1 MGIRIT
7 RSKRASSKHEEPMK
21 QSALFEAD
29 DVEAISIDN
38 VALSLN
44 VSSASVR
51 NWIKTGYL
59 HKATKNSVTVES
71 FLTFKGEILGTQK
84 LNQRA
89 NKSLKDQHDHSSL
102 EEMIHKKIRSNEV
115 HPECLSDIYEES
127 LSESYK
133 NKEGVFYTPQKI
145 AAEFF
150 EYLPEDCSEL
160 TFCDPC
166 CGTGSFLIEAAK
178 RGFKPCNINGYDIDE
193 VALEISR
200 SRLKE
205 FSGGAESNIEKRDF
219 LIAPCQIEQKYDV
232 IFTNP
237 PWGKKLPKKEKDSL
251 ADYLAAGNSK
261 DTSAIFFF
269 ASMKLL
275 NPSGYL
281 GFLLQDAFFNIASY
295 ENARKAA
302 LANRIIG
309 LIDFGKPF
317 KGLLTKAKGIVLR
330 KQSPDD
336 WHATICVSGNTENE
350 VSQKVFEKNPK
361 SIFNFTCSKSDLEVV
376 EHILS
381 IPHQTLRGSV
391 RWGLGIV
398 TGNNKNFCLS
408 EARSGYIPV
417 FKGSDITK
425 KGLKEAS
432 TYIPDDLSQYQ
443 QVAPIELYNAEEKLI
458 YKFISSELVFFHDT
472 KKRFI
477 LNSANMLILENS
489 FPINHG
495 ELCALLN
502 SKLISWLFQKIFDT
516 HKVLRADLESIP
528 IFTDYFAERKTF
540 SEESFLEYLSL
551 EEVTSG
557 TYRIKK

>member
-1 MGIRIT
+1 
-7 RSKRASSKHEEPMK
+7 MK

-29 DVEAISIDN
+29 DLEAISIDD
-38 VALSLN
+38 VAASLN

-59 HKATKNSVTVES
+59 HKASRNSVTVES
-71 FLTFKGEILGTQK
+71 FKGFKNEVLGTQK

-102 EEMIHKKIRSNEV
+102 EGMIHDKIRLNEV
-115 HPECLSDIYEES
+115 KPERLSNIYEES

-133 NKEGVFYTPQKI
+133 NKEGVFYTPQQI
-145 AAEFF
+145 AATFF
-150 EYLPEDCSEL
+150 DFLPENRSEL

-166 CGTGSFLIEAAK
+166 CGSGNFLIEAVK
-178 RGFKPCNINGYDIDE
+178 QGFKPCNIYGYDIDE
-193 VALEISR
+193 VALEIAR
-200 SRLKE
+200 RRIKE
-205 FSGGAESNIEKRDF
+205 FSEGADANIENKNF
-219 LIAPCQIEQKYDV
+219 LNTSYKKDKKYDV

-237 PWGKKLPKKEKDSL
+237 PWGKKLPKKERDSL
-251 ADYLAAGNSK
+251 ADHLAAGNSK

-269 ASMKLL
+269 LSLKIL

-302 LANRIIG
+302 LANQIIG

-317 KGLLTKAKGIVLR
+317 KGLLTKAKGILI
-330 KQSPDD
+330 KKNSSDD
-336 WHATICVSGNTENE
+336 KHETLCISGSIKNH

-361 SIFNFTCSKSDLEVV
+361 SIFNFTCPKHDLRVI
-376 EHILS
+376 EHILG
-381 IPHQTLRGSV
+381 IPHQTLRGHA

-398 TGNNKNFCLS
+398 TGNNKKFVS
-408 EARSGYIPV
+408 PETKVGYIPV
-417 FKGSDITK
+417 FKGSEITR
-425 KGLKEAS
+425 KGLKNPS

-443 QVAPIELYNAEEKLI
+443 QVAPIQLYKADEKLI
-458 YKFISSELVFFHDT
+458 YKFISSELVFFHDVE
-472 KKRFI
+472 KRFI
-477 LNSANMLILENS
+477 LNSANMLIVEND
-489 FPINHG
+489 FPISHG
-495 ELCALLN
+495 DLCALLN
-502 SKLISWLFQKIFDT
+502 SKVMTWLFQKTFDT
-516 HKVLRADLESIP
+516 HKVLRADLESLP
-528 IFTDYFAERKTF
+528 IFSEYFSKGRGF

-551 EEVTSG
+551 EEVAGG

>member
-1 MGIRIT
+1 
-7 RSKRASSKHEEPMK
+7 MK
-21 QSALFEAD
+21 QSALFETEY
-29 DVEAISIDN
+29 VEAISIDD
-38 VALSLN
+38 VACSLN

-59 HKATKNSVTVES
+59 RKAAKNSVTVES
-71 FLTFKGEILGTQK
+71 FRVFKDEILGTQK

-89 NKSLKDQHDHSSL
+89 NKSLKDRHDHSSL
-102 EEMIHKKIRSNEV
+102 EEMLLDKIRSNKV
-115 HPECLSDIYEES
+115 LPERLSDLYEES

-133 NKEGVFYTPQKI
+133 NKEGVFYTPQDV

-160 TFCDPC
+160 KFCDPC
-166 CGTGSFLIEAAK
+166 CGTGNFLIEAVR
-178 RGFKPCNINGYDIDE
+178 RGFKPCNIYGYDIDE

-200 SRLKE
+200 RRLKE
-205 FSGGAESNIEKRDF
+205 FSEGAESNIEMRDF
-219 LIAPCQIEQKYDV
+219 LSAPYQTEQKYDV

-237 PWGKKLPKKEKDSL
+237 PWGKKLPKKEKDFL

-269 ASMKLL
+269 ASLKVL

-302 LANRIIG
+302 LTNRIIS

-317 KGLLTKAKGIVLR
+317 KGLLTKTKGIVLQ
-330 KQSPDD
+330 KQTPDVR
-336 WHATICVSGNTENE
+336 HTTICVSDNAENE
-350 VSQKVFEKNPK
+350 VSQKIFEKNPK
-361 SIFNFTCSKSDLEVV
+361 SIFNFTCSEPDLQVV

-381 IPHQTLRGSV
+381 IPHQTLRGHA

-398 TGNNKNFCLS
+398 TGNNKKFCSS
-408 EARSGYIPV
+408 EPRSEYIPV
-417 FKGSDITK
+417 FKGSDITR

-432 TYIPDDLSQYQ
+432 TYIPDDLSQFQ
-443 QVAPIELYNAEEKLI
+443 QVAPVHLYNAEEKLI

-472 KKRFI
+472 NKRFI
-477 LNSANMLILENS
+477 LNSANMLILEND
-489 FPINHG
+489 FPISHG
-495 ELCALLN
+495 QLCALLN
-502 SKLISWLFQKIFDT
+502 SKVMSWLYQKIFDT
-516 HKVLRADLESIP
+516 HKVLRADLESMP
-528 IFTDYFAERKTF
+528 IFTDYFADNKIF

-551 EEVTSG
+551 EEVPGG

>member
-1 MGIRIT
+1 MELPI
-7 RSKRASSKHEEPMK
+7 ASHERESGKHEDTMK
-21 QSALFEAD
+21 QGALFEAD
-29 DVEAISIDN
+29 NVEAISIDD
-38 VALSLN
+38 VACSLN

-59 HKATKNSVTVES
+59 HRATNNSVTVES
-71 FLTFKGEILGTQK
+71 FLAFKDEVLGSQK

-102 EEMIHKKIRSNEV
+102 EEMIHHKIGSNEAS
-115 HPECLSDIYEES
+115 PEGLSDIYEES

-133 NKEGVFYTPQKI
+133 NKEGVFYTPQEI

-166 CGTGSFLIEAAK
+166 CGTGNFLIEAVK
-178 RGFKPCNINGYDIDE
+178 RGFKPCNIYGYDIDE

-200 SRLKE
+200 KRIKQ
-205 FSGGAESNIEKRDF
+205 FSGGSESKIEKRDF
-219 LIAPCQIEQKYDV
+219 LSVPYQIEQKYDV

-237 PWGKKLPKKEKDSL
+237 PWGKKIPKKEKDSL
-251 ADYLAAGNSK
+251 ANYLEAGSSK

-269 ASMKLL
+269 ASMKAL

-295 ENARKAA
+295 ENARKKA
-302 LANRIIG
+302 LANQILG

-330 KQSPDD
+330 KQIPDALN
-336 WHATICVSGNTENE
+336 ATICASGKTKNK
-350 VSQKVFEKNPK
+350 VSQKIFEKNPK
-361 SIFNFTCSKSDLEVV
+361 SIFNFTCSETDLEVIK
-376 EHILS
+376 HILS
-381 IPHQTLRGSV
+381 VPHQTLRGSA

-398 TGNNKNFCLS
+398 TGNNKKFCLS
-408 EARSGYIPV
+408 EARDGYIPV

-425 KGLKEAS
+425 KGLKEPS
-432 TYIPDDLSQYQ
+432 TYIPDELSQYQ
-443 QVAPIELYNAEEKLI
+443 QVAPLTLYNSGEKLI
-458 YKFISSELVFFHDT
+458 YKFISSELVFFHDAE
-472 KKRFI
+472 KRFI
-477 LNSANMLILENS
+477 LNSANMLVLENG
-489 FPINHG
+489 FPVSHK
-495 ELCALLN
+495 ELCQLFN
-502 SKLISWLFQKIFDT
+502 SKLMSWLFQKLFDT
-516 HKVLRADLESIP
+516 HKVLRADLESMP
-528 IFTDYFAERKTF
+528 IFTDYFAERKIF

-551 EEVTSG
+551 EEVSGG

>member
-7 RSKRASSKHEEPMK
+7 RPKRASSKNEESMK

-29 DVEAISIDN
+29 DVEAISIND

-44 VSSASVR
+44 VSPASVR

-71 FLTFKGEILGTQK
+71 FLTFKGEILGAQK

-89 NKSLKDQHDHSSL
+89 NKSLKDQHDHSGL
-102 EEMIHKKIRSNEV
+102 EEMIQKKIRSNEV
-115 HPECLSDIYEES
+115 HPKGLSDIYEES

-133 NKEGVFYTPQKI
+133 NKEGVFYTPQEI
-145 AAEFF
+145 VQEFF

-166 CGTGSFLIEAAK
+166 CGTGNFLVEAVK
-178 RGFKPCNINGYDIDE
+178 RGFKPCNIYGYDVDE

-200 SRLKE
+200 RRLNQ
-205 FSGGAESNIEKRDF
+205 FNGGDEANIEKRDF
-219 LIAPCQIEQKYDV
+219 LAISCQVEQKYDV

-237 PWGKKLPKKEKDSL
+237 PWGKKLPKKEKDLL

-269 ASMKLL
+269 ASMKILK
-275 NPSGYL
+275 PSGYL

-302 LANRIIG
+302 LANRIIA

-317 KGLLTKAKGIVLR
+317 QGLLTKAKGIVLR
-330 KQSPDD
+330 KQSPD
-336 WHATICVSGNTENE
+336 TLNTVICVSGKSKDK
-350 VSQKVFEKNPK
+350 VPQKVFEKNPK
-361 SIFNFTCSKSDLEVV
+361 SIFNFTCSETDREVIDHV
-376 EHILS
+376 LS
-381 IPHQTLRGSV
+381 VPHCTLRDSA

-398 TGNNKNFCLS
+398 TGNNKRFCLP
-408 EARSGYIPV
+408 EARDGYIPV
-417 FKGSDITK
+417 FKGADITK
-425 KGLKEAS
+425 KGLKKPS
-432 TYIPDDLSQYQ
+432 TYIPNDLAQYQ
-443 QVAPIELYNAEEKLI
+443 QVAPVQLYNAEEKLI
-458 YKFISSELVFFHDT
+458 YKFISSELVFFYDT
-472 KKRFI
+472 EKRFI
-477 LNSANMLILENS
+477 LNSANMLILEDS

-502 SKLISWLFQKIFDT
+502 SRFMSWLFQKIFDT
-516 HKVLRADLESIP
+516 HKVLRADMESMP
-528 IFTDYFAERKTF
+528 IFTDYFAERKNF

-551 EEVTSG
+551 EEVSGG

>member
-1 MGIRIT
+1 
-7 RSKRASSKHEEPMK
+7 MK

-29 DVEAISIDN
+29 DVEVISIDD
-38 VALSLN
+38 VAFSLN

-59 HKATKNSVTVES
+59 HKATKNSVTAES
-71 FLTFKGEILGTQK
+71 FVAFKNEILGTEK

-89 NKSLKDQHDHSSL
+89 NKSLKDQHDHSRL
-102 EEMIHKKIRSNEV
+102 EEMIHNIIRSNEV
-115 HPECLSDIYEES
+115 HPEGLSDLYEES

-133 NKEGVFYTPQKI
+133 NKEGVFYTPQEI
-145 AAEFF
+145 TADFF
-150 EYLPEDCSEL
+150 DYLPKDCSEL

-166 CGTGSFLIEAAK
+166 CGTGNFLVEAVK
-178 RGFKPCNINGYDIDE
+178 RGFRPCNIYGYDIDE

-205 FSGGAESNIEKRDF
+205 ISGVAESNIEKRDF
-219 LIAPCQIEQKYDV
+219 LSNSCQIDKTYDV

-251 ADYLAAGNSK
+251 ADSLAAGNSK

-269 ASMKLL
+269 ASMKILSS
-275 NPSGYL
+275 SGYL

-295 ENARKAA
+295 ESVRKAA
-302 LANRIIG
+302 LANQIIA

-317 KGLLTKAKGIVLR
+317 KGLLTKAKGIILR
-330 KQSPDD
+330 KQCPDD
-336 WHATICVSGNTENE
+336 RRATICVSGNTKTE
-350 VSQKVFEKNPK
+350 VSQGVFEKNPK
-361 SIFNFTCSKSDLEVV
+361 SIFNFTCSELDLEVV
-376 EHILS
+376 KHILS
-381 IPHQTLRGSV
+381 IPHQTLRGSA

-398 TGNNKNFCLS
+398 TGNNKKFCLP

-417 FKGSDITK
+417 YKGSDITN

-443 QVAPIELYNAEEKLI
+443 QVAPIQLYSAEEKLI

-472 KKRFI
+472 EKKFI
-477 LNSANMLILENS
+477 LNSANMLVLEDD
-489 FPINHG
+489 FPISHG

-502 SKLISWLFQKIFDT
+502 SKIMSWLFQKIFDT
-516 HKVLRADLESIP
+516 HKVLRADLESMP
-528 IFTDYFAERKTF
+528 IFTDYFKGRKVF

-551 EEVTSG
+551 EEVPGG